1 MSSNE
6 GMPAKILAT
15 FIDVSL
21 ARVGQLAKEGVI
33 TKMANGRYQ
42 NSAITQYIR
51 FLRAPK
57 ENKEVNNLQEE
68 YLRQKTL
75 KIIKDREHREI
86 LIERTLNNLIPMN
99 EVREMYARV
108 FSAYRQ
114 ATREIEKR
122 YGVDASSILTQA
134 ERSALRV
141 EVEELN
147 QLEAEAATEREKR
160 SGRPCAA
167 KRAAQGR
174 SRSSQRKKS

>member
-1 MSSNE
+1 MKEVYS
-6 GMPAKILAT
+6 AKELALI
-15 FIDVSL
+15 IDVSL

-33 TKMANGRYQ
+33 TKAPDGKYPNA
-42 NSAITQYIR
+42 AITQYIKWI
-51 FLRAPK
+51 RAPK
-57 ENKEVNNLQEE
+57 ENTEVVNLQEE

-86 LIERTLNNLIPMN
+86 LIERTLNQLIPMN

-122 YGVDASSILTQA
+122 YGADASSILTQA

-141 EVEELN
+141 EVEELE
-147 QLEAEAATEREKR
+147 QLEVEAAAQREKR
-160 SGRPCAA
+160 SGKPCAA
-167 KRAAQGR
+167 KKAARGR
-174 SRSSQRKKS
+174 SRNSPRKKS